1 MDCFADILE
10 LLNNCEENENTATE
24 PLIESI
30 IYRLEVAVKFL
41 EQILPILN
49 EQKDEMSEAAR
60 NLKVLYLAWC
70 RKLQELGLRST
81 PSTHLAI
88 YSVDPPDCC
97 ENTGPG
103 RPKFKIEEETLLHF
117 RSLGFSWKDIA
128 RLLLV
133 SRWTLWRRA
142 RELGIEKKT
151 GFSEIEDKELDDIVH
166 AFMTSQGC
174 MVGYSMVRGHLRDIG
189 IKVQRSHI
197 RASIVR
203 VDPVNTRIRW
213 ATVIS
218 RRTYSVPA
226 PNSLWH

>member
-1 MDCFADILE
+1 MADLLDQFMNCFADILE
-10 LLNNCEENENTATE
+10 LLNYCEENKNTTSE

-30 IYRLEVAVKFL
+30 IYRLEVAVKFI

-49 EQKDEMSEAAR
+49 EHKDELSEAAR
-60 NLKVLYLAWC
+60 NLKVLYHRWC

-88 YSVDPPDCC
+88 YSVDPPDFC
-97 ENTGPG
+97 ESTGPG

-117 RSLGFSWKDIA
+117 RNLGFSWKDIA

-151 GFSEIEDKELDDIVH
+151 GFSDIEDEELDYIVH

-174 MVGYSMVRGHLRDIG
+174 MVGYSMVRGHLRDTG
-189 IKVQRSHI
+189 IKIQRSRI
-197 RASIVR
+197 RECIVR
-203 VDPVNTRIRW
+203 ICIALIRSIL
-213 ATVIS
+213 V
-218 RRTYSVPA
+218 
-226 PNSLWH
+226 